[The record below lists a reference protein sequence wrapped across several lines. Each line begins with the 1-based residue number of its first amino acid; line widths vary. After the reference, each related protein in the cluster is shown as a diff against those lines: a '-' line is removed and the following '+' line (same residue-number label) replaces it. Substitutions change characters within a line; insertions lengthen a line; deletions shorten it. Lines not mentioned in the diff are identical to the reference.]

1 MQTEP
6 RNQPFCQQSR
16 IVSGNGRT
24 AGIDRPTGKIAVIGY
39 GGLFQGEGPAGWRA
53 CDVLA
58 GLLGGRGAQ
67 LITQPYLT
75 PDIADRLSDADLVVF
90 LNARWMEPSS
100 QIAGHQPAAE
110 HGERIGPHHTTPAEL
125 LAAVEILYGRRPQ
138 AISLTL
144 SAECS
149 GQPVDDASPTWS
161 CASGDILTRA
171 TSASH

>member
-6 RNQPFCQQSR
+6 RNQPFRTHSR
-16 IVSGNGRT
+16 MASANGRT
-24 AGIDRPTGKIAVIGY
+24 AGTDRPTGKIAVIGY

-58 GLLGGRGAQ
+58 GLFAGRAAQ

-100 QIAGHQPAAE
+100 PIAGHQPPAE
-110 HGERIGPHHTTPAEL
+110 HAERIGPHHTTPAEL

-138 AISLTL
+138 AILLTV

-149 GQPVDDASPTWS
+149 GQPLEDASPIS
-161 CASGDILTRA
+161 AGASLDILT
-171 TSASH
+171 